1 MRTVRHPKPILV
13 AFATL
18 LLASLASTVAELT
31 LDYSFEYNTD
41 RSGSDYRNCES
52 GSADHNVELAP
63 DAMSFQGSGEGA
75 GWSGSFNGQR
85 VN

>member
-18 LLASLASTVAELT
+18 LLASLASTVAGLT

-41 RSGSDYRNCES
+41 RSG
-52 GSADHNVELAP
+52 ATTATATAAAP
-63 DAMSFQGSGEGA
+63 TTTSN
-75 GWSGSFNGQR
+75 WR
-85 VN
+85 RTP